1 MPSDDDG
8 AQQESADAPSVSE
21 AVSPPVKSKASGETS
36 VQDEKKL
43 KMTVNV
49 HDVIIV
55 LFDTPSIRISV
66 IHARL

>member
-1 MPSDDDG
+1 MPSEDDG

-21 AVSPPVKSKASGETS
+21 PVSPVKSKASGETS

-43 KMTVNV
+43 KMTANV

>member
-1 MPSDDDG
+1 MPSEDDG

-21 AVSPPVKSKASGETS
+21 AVSPVKSKASGETS

>member
-21 AVSPPVKSKASGETS
+21 AVSPAKSKASGETS

>member
-8 AQQESADAPSVSE
+8 ARQESADAPSVSE
-21 AVSPPVKSKASGETS
+21 AVPPVKSKATGETS

-66 IHARL
+66 IHAR